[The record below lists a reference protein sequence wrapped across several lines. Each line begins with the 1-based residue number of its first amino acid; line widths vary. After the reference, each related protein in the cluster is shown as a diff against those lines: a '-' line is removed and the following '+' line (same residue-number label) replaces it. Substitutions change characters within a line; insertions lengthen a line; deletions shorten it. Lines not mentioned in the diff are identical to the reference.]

1 MRILLAEPSKIGR
14 MILTQMLE
22 GDGHQVLTCDSG
34 ESALEILEA
43 DEAIDVLL
51 TAIEFLGMSGLE
63 LCWSARLLSGTTRPL
78 CIIVMSASTDELK
91 LAEALDTGA
100 DDFIGKPPRKTEL
113 LARLRSGK
121 RMLDAQREL
130 IRIAS
135 FDALTGLRNR
145 RMFFEMI
152 AEAEAKPEIAS
163 VLVLD
168 IDYFKQVNDRH
179 GHDGGDA
186 VLQEVARRLV
196 QIDSRFARIGGE
208 EFALLVRGPIEMS
221 AVIAEKARREIA
233 LLPVKLPSTELNV
246 TISVGVA
253 QRNPGMTFEQA
264 MKDADI
270 ALYASKSGGRNRVTL
285 ARVAGNTASFEGA
298 PDVQAAGAPAES
310 GNNLVKL
317 TA

>member
-14 MILTQMLE
+14 IILTQMLE
-22 GDGHQVLTCDSG
+22 GDGHQVICCDSA
-34 ESALEILEA
+34 EAALAHIEG
-43 DEAIDVLL
+43 DDGIDVLL
-51 TAIEFLGMSGLE
+51 TAIEFIGMSGLE
-63 LCWSARLLSGTTRPL
+63 LCWCARLVASTNRPL
-78 CIIVMSASTDELK
+78 CIIVMSASTDEEK

-100 DDFIGKPPRKTEL
+100 DDFIGKPPRRTEL

-135 FDALTGLRNR
+135 FDALTGLCNR
-145 RMFFEMI
+145 RAFFEMI
-152 AEAEAKPEIAS
+152 GEAEAKPDIAS

-179 GHDGGDA
+179 GHDGGDI
-186 VLQEVARRLV
+186 VLQEVARRLS

-208 EFALLVRGPIEMS
+208 EFSLLVRGSLEMA

-233 LLPVKLPSTELNV
+233 LLPVKLPSLELNV

-285 ARVAGNTASFEGA
+285 ARVSGNMASFEA
-298 PDVQAAGAPAES
+298 APAVAEPVES
-310 GNNLVKL
+310 RCEVVKL

>member
-22 GDGHQVLTCDSG
+22 GDGHQVVPCPNAET
-34 ESALEILEA
+34 ALECLEL
-43 DEAIDVLL
+43 DENIDVLL

-63 LCWSARLLSGTTRPL
+63 LCWSARLVATTHRPL
-78 CIIVMSASTDELK
+78 CIIVMSASTDEGK

-135 FDALTGLRNR
+135 YDALTGLRNR
-145 RMFFEMI
+145 RVFFEMI
-152 AEAEAKPEIAS
+152 AEAEAKPDLAS

-168 IDYFKQVNDRH
+168 IDYFKQVNDRY
-179 GHDGGDA
+179 GHDGGDI
-186 VLQEVARRLV
+186 VLQEVARRLA

-208 EFALLVRGPIEMS
+208 EFSLLVRGPLEMA

-233 LLPVKLPSTELNV
+233 LLPIKLPSGDLQV
-246 TISVGVA
+246 TISVGVS

-285 ARVAGNTASFEGA
+285 ARVAGNTASFE
-298 PDVQAAGAPAES
+298 APAPLPEPEPEEMM
-310 GNNLVKL
+310 GAEVVKL

>member
-22 GDGHQVLTCDSG
+22 GDGHQVICRDNA
-34 ESALEILEA
+34 EDALAQIEA
-43 DEAIDVLL
+43 DNAIDVLL
-51 TAIEFLGMSGLE
+51 TAIEFMGMSGLE
-63 LCWSARLLSGTTRPL
+63 LCWSARLVASTTRPL
-78 CIIVMSASTDELK
+78 CIIVMSASSDEEK

-100 DDFIGKPPRKTEL
+100 DDFISKPPRRTEL

-145 RMFFEMI
+145 RAFFEMI
-152 AEAEAKPEIAS
+152 AEAEAKPDIS
-163 VLVLD
+163 SLLVLD
-168 IDYFKQVNDRH
+168 IDYFKQVNDRY
-179 GHDGGDA
+179 GHDGGDI

-208 EFALLVRGPIEMS
+208 EFSLLVRGPLEMA

-233 LLPVKLPSTELNV
+233 LIPVKLPTLELEV

-285 ARVAGNTASFEGA
+285 ARLNDNMASFETA
-298 PDVQAAGAPAES
+298 PNVPDIVEPLIEAM
-310 GNNLVKL
+310 KK

>member
-14 MILTQMLE
+14 IILTQMLE
-22 GDGHQVLTCDSG
+22 GDGHQVVCCDSAAA
-34 ESALEILEA
+34 ALLHIEN
-43 DEAIDVLL
+43 DDGIDVLL
-51 TAIEFLGMSGLE
+51 TAIEFMGMSGLE
-63 LCWSARLLSGTTRPL
+63 LCWSARLLASTNRPL
-78 CIIVMSASTDELK
+78 CIIVMSASTDEEK

-100 DDFIGKPPRKTEL
+100 DDFIGKPPRRTEL

-145 RMFFEMI
+145 RAFFEMI
-152 AEAEAKPEIAS
+152 AEAESKPDIAS

-179 GHDGGDA
+179 GHDGGDI
-186 VLQEVARRLV
+186 VLQEVARRLA

-208 EFALLVRGPIEMS
+208 EFSLLVRGSLEM
-221 AVIAEKARREIA
+221 ATVIAEKARREIA
-233 LLPVKLPSTELNV
+233 LLPVKLPALELNV

-285 ARVAGNTASFEGA
+285 ARVSGNMASFEA
-298 PDVQAAGAPAES
+298 APAVAETVEPR
-310 GNNLVKL
+310 GEVVKL

>member
-1 MRILLAEPSKIGR
+1 

-22 GDGHQVLTCDSG
+22 GDGHQVICCDSA
-34 ESALEILEA
+34 EAALAHLEA
-43 DEAIDVLL
+43 DDGIDVLL
-51 TAIEFLGMSGLE
+51 TAIEFIGMSGLE
-63 LCWSARLLSGTTRPL
+63 LCWSARLVASTHRPL
-78 CIIVMSASTDELK
+78 CIIVMSASTDEEK

-145 RMFFEMI
+145 RVFFEMM
-152 AEAEAKPEIAS
+152 AEAETKPDLAS

-179 GHDGGDA
+179 GHDGGDI
-186 VLQEVARRLV
+186 VLQEVARRLA

-208 EFALLVRGPIEMS
+208 EFALIVRGSIEMA

-233 LLPVKLPSTELNV
+233 LLPVKLPTLELNV

-253 QRNPGMTFEQA
+253 QRNAGMTFEQA

-285 ARVAGNTASFEGA
+285 ARVTGNLASFENA
-298 PDVQAAGAPAES
+298 PDVEEAEDES
-310 GNNLVKL
+310 LGTVVKL

>member
-14 MILTQMLE
+14 IILTQMLE
-22 GDGHQVLTCDSG
+22 GDGHQVVCCDSATAALLHI
-34 ESALEILEA
+34 ES
-43 DEAIDVLL
+43 DDGIDVLL
-51 TAIEFLGMSGLE
+51 TAIEFMGMSGLE
-63 LCWSARLLSGTTRPL
+63 LCWSARLLASTNRPL
-78 CIIVMSASTDELK
+78 CIIVMSASTDEEK
-91 LAEALDTGA
+91 LAEALDSGA
-100 DDFIGKPPRKTEL
+100 DDFIGKPPRRTEL

-145 RMFFEMI
+145 RAFFEMI
-152 AEAEAKPEIAS
+152 GEAESKPDIAS

-179 GHDGGDA
+179 GHDGGDT
-186 VLQEVARRLV
+186 VLQEVARRLA

-208 EFALLVRGPIEMS
+208 EFALLVRGPLEMA

-233 LLPVKLPSTELNV
+233 LLPVKLPALELNV

-285 ARVAGNTASFEGA
+285 ARVSGNMASFEA
-298 PDVQAAGAPAES
+298 APAVAETVEPR
-310 GNNLVKL
+310 GEVVKL

>member
-1 MRILLAEPSKIGR
+1 MRILLAEPNKIGR
-14 MILTQMLE
+14 LILTLMLE
-22 GDGHQVLTCDSG
+22 TDGHQVLACDSA
-34 ESALEILEA
+34 EVALQHLEA
-43 DEAIDVLL
+43 EDGPDVLL
-51 TAIEFLGMSGLE
+51 MAIDFEGMSSLE
-63 LCWSARLLSGTTRPL
+63 LCWSARLVASTHRPL
-78 CIIVMSASTDELK
+78 FIIVMSASTDEEQ
-91 LAEALDTGA
+91 LAEALDAGA

-145 RMFFEMI
+145 RFFFDMI
-152 AEAEAKPEIAS
+152 AEAEAKPELAS
-163 VLVLD
+163 ILVLD

-179 GHDGGDA
+179 GHDGGDM
-186 VLQEVARRLV
+186 VLQEVARRLAE
-196 QIDSRFARIGGE
+196 IDSRFARIGGE
-208 EFALLVRGPIEMS
+208 EFSLLVRGPIEMA
-221 AVIAEKARREIA
+221 AVIAEKVRREIA
-233 LLPVKLPSTELNV
+233 LLPVKLPSVELQV

-285 ARVAGNTASFEGA
+285 ARIADNTASLEAQPRSHDKSQG
-298 PDVQAAGAPAES
+298 PRGEV
-310 GNNLVKL
+310 VKL
-317 TA
+317 MA